1 MCAYCFLGSSASTI
15 YMIDPLV
22 QISKE
27 EHTTRTRKWKE
38 ENKERTRKGK
48 ERETEKQRNKEKRVL
63 YGIIVRV
70 MLMPENVS
78 TYVLSSLVVHPQ
90 IRQAPTLV

>member
-1 MCAYCFLGSSASTI
+1 
-15 YMIDPLV
+15 MIDPLV
-22 QISKE
+22 QKSKE

-38 ENKERTRKGK
+38 ENKERNREGQ

-70 MLMPENVS
+70 MLMRENVS
-78 TYVLSSLVVHPQ
+78 IYVLSSLVVHPQ
-90 IRQAPTLV
+90 IRQAATLV